1 MLTHWNK
8 LINTDCK
15 VVRLGESFIYPIFRN
30 ASSSLFESAD
40 QTFTNNEIKECKD
53 VIIFLRDPEHR
64 FISGINEYCLQ
75 NNLIVED
82 TWQQVWKGDL
92 IDRHFAPQWLWLFHL
107 YKHYKGDVLI
117 KPFSAINK
125 YCKIHAH
132 KTRIKKEAVAL
143 LHNFVAVDYELLNHT
158 NQKVKLEFLIKEYK
172 NVLSKN

>member
-8 LINTDCK
+8 LINTDSK
-15 VVRLGESFIYPIFRN
+15 DVRLVESYIYPIFRN

-40 QTFTNNEIKECKD
+40 QTFTNKEIKECKD

-92 IDRHFAPQWLWLFHL
+92 IDRHFAPVSYTHL
-107 YKHYKGDVLI
+107 TLQSTPYV
-117 KPFSAINK
+117 
-125 YCKIHAH
+125 
-132 KTRIKKEAVAL
+132 
-143 LHNFVAVDYELLNHT
+143 
-158 NQKVKLEFLIKEYK
+158 
-172 NVLSKN
+172 